1 MHEQGDCM
9 TAKIRALVFKPPT
22 SSSCLRQSDLIQPRF
37 SSLTSHRQYSATM
50 YIKGPHGEADISV
63 LRKLIRENP
72 LGLLTT
78 AISSPNFDF
87 LQSSHIPFVL
97 DVEDGSSETELG
109 KLRGHLARVN
119 PQSKAMI
126 ESLSENPQLNNV
138 IEQDVIVI
146 FNSPIQHYVT
156 PKFYTETKPTTG
168 KVVPTWNYAAVQI
181 YGRAKVF
188 YDSKAEE
195 TGQFLTKQIGDLSYH
210 AETQVMGF
218 TGGDNPVDWKLTDAP
233 DRFIQLL
240 QKSIIGIEIEITKMG
255 GKFKMSQEMG
265 MGDREGV
272 IKGFSRLESER
283 AQEMSKLV
291 QYRSDLKEAKKAQA

>member
-1 MHEQGDCM
+1 
-9 TAKIRALVFKPPT
+9 
-22 SSSCLRQSDLIQPRF
+22 
-37 SSLTSHRQYSATM
+37 M
-50 YIKGPHGEADISV
+50 YIKGPHGEADLSV

-97 DVEDGSSETELG
+97 DVEDESSETELG

-168 KVVPTWNYAAVQI
+168 KVVPTWNYAAVQV

-188 YDSKAEE
+188 YDTKAEE
-195 TGQFLTKQIGDLSYH
+195 TGQFLTKQIGDLSHH

>member
-1 MHEQGDCM
+1 
-9 TAKIRALVFKPPT
+9 
-22 SSSCLRQSDLIQPRF
+22 
-37 SSLTSHRQYSATM
+37 M
-50 YIKGPHGEADISV
+50 YIKGPHAETELPV

-78 AISSPNFDF
+78 AIPSPNFPF

-97 DVEDGSSETELG
+97 DIEDESSETELG

-126 ESLSENPQLNNV
+126 ENLTENPNLDNV

-168 KVVPTWNYAAVQI
+168 KVVPTWNYAAAQV
-181 YGRAKVF
+181 YGRAKIF
-188 YDSKAEE
+188 YDTKTDEA
-195 TGQFLTKQIGDLSYH
+195 GQFLSKQISDLSRH
-210 AETQVMGF
+210 AETNVMGF
-218 TGGDNPVDWKLTDAP
+218 TGGDNPVDWKVSDAP
-233 DRFIQLL
+233 DRFIELL
-240 QKSIIGIEIEITKMG
+240 KKSIIGIEIDITHMG

-272 IKGFSRLESER
+272 IKGFSRLESET
-283 AQEMSKLV
+283 AKEMSKLV
-291 QYRSDLKEAKKAQA
+291 QTRSDLKEAKKASV

>member
-1 MHEQGDCM
+1 
-9 TAKIRALVFKPPT
+9 
-22 SSSCLRQSDLIQPRF
+22 
-37 SSLTSHRQYSATM
+37 M
-50 YIKGPHGEADISV
+50 YLKGPHAEPDFSV

-78 AISSPNFDF
+78 AISCPGFDF

-97 DVEDGSSETELG
+97 DVQDESSETELG

-126 ESLSENPQLNNV
+126 ESLTEKPELKDV
-138 IEQDVIVI
+138 IEQDVIVV

-156 PKFYTETKPTTG
+156 PKFYTDTKPTTG
-168 KVVPTWNYAAVQI
+168 KVVPTWNYATVQV
-181 YGRAKVF
+181 YGRAKV
-188 YDSKAEE
+188 YYGSKDDE
-195 TGQFLTKQIGDLSYH
+195 TVQFLTKQISDLSRH
-210 AETQVMGF
+210 AETQLMGF
-218 TGGDNPVDWKLTDAP
+218 TGGDNPVDWKVSDAP
-233 DRFIQLL
+233 ERFIQLL

-272 IKGFSRLESER
+272 VKGFSRLESDT

-291 QYRSDLKEAKKAQA
+291 QHRSDLKEAKKAEA